1 MKHVCGVETIMNIA
15 NHMRS
20 HPDHWKYNE
29 RDDDI
34 TVYNKNEQFTIR
46 YEKHWYGYIDK
57 RLEFRDNSGQYRVM
71 LGRVA
76 FKPLI
81 SAIRFMQDWHENKQS
96 RDIAERVLLATR
108 DLTIKSDMN
117 IT

>member
-1 MKHVCGVETIMNIA
+1 
-15 NHMRS
+15 
-20 HPDHWKYNE
+20 
-29 RDDDI
+29 
-34 TVYNKNEQFTIR
+34 
-46 YEKHWYGYIDK
+46 
-57 RLEFRDNSGQYRVM
+57 M